1 MGPDCGVLRDAC
13 AGLLLCLQRPAKIG
27 SMRIGVDTGGTF
39 TDFVIDDGEEVRVFK
54 VPSSPSAPEAAI
66 ATGCSGLSGFELR
79 HGTTVGTN
87 AILEGKLGRTAFLSN
102 YPDLPFLGRQTRPSL
117 YDLEPEVALPPV
129 ARDDCFMVR
138 GRLGPDGSEIE
149 ALDLGWLPDLSGYE
163 AAAVCLLFS
172 YANPAHE
179 AAVGEALGSFGIPIS
194 LSHLVSPEFRE
205 YERACA
211 TILNAGLSPVMSRYL
226 GRLRGTVGFGR
237 GLVMSSAGGL
247 VSLKVAE
254 GKPLLTAVSG
264 PAAGVVSVNSLGK
277 RLGMERLV
285 GFDMGGTSTDVAV
298 AGGAL
303 PFTSIGEMA
312 GIPVRLHRVDVH
324 TIGCGGG
331 SVAWLDAAG
340 ALRVGPQ
347 SAGAD
352 PGPALYGR
360 GGPVTVTDAN
370 FVLGRLSG
378 ARFGDGVDG
387 RACEVAIR
395 HLALQAGVSEIE
407 LAEGILEIAE
417 AQMGRAIRK
426 VTSERGL
433 DPSEYWLV
441 SYGGAGGL
449 HACAIA
455 ETLGMRG
462 VIVPRTPGV
471 FSAEGLL
478 AAPEIAEESVTVLG
492 RAFGLTDEIN
502 KLMGIAQGVLGSFDR
517 SHLSADMRYR
527 GQSHE
532 VSVDLELGESVGVV
546 EERFRS
552 MHESIYGVR
561 HAGVAVEWVTLRV
574 RLERWPASARRMSLA
589 KELGGAAIGSCVV
602 RARGREVSATLYD
615 RDNLIVGSELSG
627 AAVVVQGDATTYV
640 PIGWKGVV
648 LGDGELKLV
657 HG

>member
-1 MGPDCGVLRDAC
+1 
-13 AGLLLCLQRPAKIG
+13 
-27 SMRIGVDTGGTF
+27 MRIGVDTGGTF
-39 TDFVIDDGEEVRVFK
+39 TDFVIDDGAGVGVFK
-54 VPSSPSAPEAAI
+54 VPSTPMAPEEAI
-66 ATGCSGLSGFELR
+66 SSGCRGLSGFELR

-102 YPDLPFLGRQTRPSL
+102 FPDLPFLGRQTRPAL
-117 YDLEPEVALPPV
+117 YELEPEVALPPV
-129 ARDDCFMVR
+129 SESDCFMVR

-149 ALDLGWLPDLSGYE
+149 ALDLGGLPDLSGYE

-179 AAVGEALGSFGIPIS
+179 AAVGDALGSFGIPVS
-194 LSHLVSPEFRE
+194 LSHMVSPEFRE

-226 GRLRGTVGFGR
+226 GRLRGAVGFDR

-247 VSLKVAE
+247 VSLEAVE
-254 GKPLLTAVSG
+254 RKPLLTAVSG
-264 PAAGVVSVNSLGK
+264 PAAGVVAVNALGK
-277 RLGMERLV
+277 RIGIEQLV

-298 AGGAL
+298 SSGSL

-331 SVAWLDAAG
+331 SIAWLDSAG

-378 ARFGDGVDG
+378 AQFGIGVDG
-387 RACEVAIR
+387 RACDAAIR
-395 HLALQAGVSEIE
+395 ELADRVGVSPID
-407 LAEGILEIAE
+407 LAGAIVEIAE

-433 DPSEYWLV
+433 DPSDFWLV

-455 ETLGMRG
+455 ESLGMRG

-478 AAPEIAEESVTVLG
+478 SAPEIAEESVTVLG
-492 RAFGLTDEIN
+492 RKFHLSDEFEN
-502 KLMGIAQGVLGSFDR
+502 LRESAMVALGSFD
-517 SHLSADMRYR
+517 SASLTADLRYK

-532 VSVDLELGESVGVV
+532 INVVVASGESASAI
-546 EERFRS
+546 EDRFRS
-552 MHESIYGVR
+552 THESLYGVR
-561 HAGVAVEWVTLRV
+561 HSDVPVEWVTLRV
-574 RLERWPASARRMSLA
+574 RLERWPTAIENKL
-589 KELGGAAIGSCVV
+589 AAIEVGNAEVGGC
-602 RARGREVSATLYD
+602 ALFLEGREVSGRVYD
-615 RDNLIVGSELSG
+615 RDRMEVGFKVSGPAIIVQS
-627 AAVVVQGDATTYV
+627 DATTFL
-640 PIGWKGVV
+640 PRGWKGVV
-648 LGDGELKLV
+648 LESRELV
-657 HG
+657 FQHG

>member
-1 MGPDCGVLRDAC
+1 
-13 AGLLLCLQRPAKIG
+13 
-27 SMRIGVDTGGTF
+27 MRIGVDTGGTF
-39 TDFVIDDGEEVRVFK
+39 TDFVIDDGEDVRVFK
-54 VPSSPSAPEAAI
+54 VPSTPSAPEAAI
-66 ATGCSGLSGFELR
+66 ASGCSGLSGFELC

-102 YPDLPFLGRQTRPSL
+102 FPDLPFLGRQTRPLL
-117 YDLEPEVALPPV
+117 YELEPEVALPPV
-129 ARDDCFMVR
+129 LGSDCFSVR
-138 GRLGPDGSEIE
+138 GRLGPDGGEIE
-149 ALDLGWLPDLSGYE
+149 ALDLGGLPDLSGYE

-172 YANPAHE
+172 YANPEHE
-179 AAVGEALGSFGIPIS
+179 VAVGEALGSYGIPVS

-226 GRLRGTVGFGR
+226 GRLRDSVGFGR
-237 GLVMSSAGGL
+237 ALVMSSAGGL
-247 VSLKVAE
+247 VSLEVAE

-264 PAAGVVSVNSLGK
+264 PAAGVVAVNALGK

-298 AGGAL
+298 ASGAL

-360 GGPVTVTDAN
+360 GAPVTVTDAN
-370 FVLGRLSG
+370 FVLGKLSG
-378 ARFGDGVDG
+378 ARFGVGVDA
-387 RACEVAIR
+387 RACEMAIR
-395 HLALQAGVSEIE
+395 DLADRVGVSQIA
-407 LAEGILEIAE
+407 LAEAIVEIAE

-433 DPSEYWLV
+433 DPSEFWLV

-492 RAFGLTDEIN
+492 RPFDLTEEFG
-502 KLMGIAQGVLGSFDR
+502 KLMAFAKEVLGSFDR
-517 SHLSADMRYR
+517 AHLSADMRYR

-532 VSVDLELGESVGVV
+532 VNVGLELGESVGVV

-561 HAGVAVEWVTLRV
+561 HSDVAVEWVTLRV
-574 RLERWPASARRMSLA
+574 RLERWPANARRVSMA
-589 KELGGAAIGSCVV
+589 RELGEATVGCCAVIAM
-602 RARGREVSATLYD
+602 GREVSAIIYD
-615 RDNLIVGSELSG
+615 RDNLRIGSKLNG

-640 PIGWKGVV
+640 PVGWRGIV
-648 LGDGELKLV
+648 LGGGELELKL
-657 HG
+657 G